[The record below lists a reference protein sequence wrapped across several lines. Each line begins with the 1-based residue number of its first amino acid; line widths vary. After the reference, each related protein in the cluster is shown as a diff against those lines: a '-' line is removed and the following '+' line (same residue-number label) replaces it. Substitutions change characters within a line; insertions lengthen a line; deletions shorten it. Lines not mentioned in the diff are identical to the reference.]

1 MGIDTSSYYPEV
13 PSQNSDGYSLNSRSG
28 GLFGEPEKP
37 SEDPEKPSDDT
48 GKTDGSEQ
56 NGKNRAEN
64 SDKESSPN
72 GGSSR
77 QDASPDEEKESS
89 EEVSVIKYTDNTPM
103 EKGATLVSNLLSW
116 ILVPLLMP
124 VYGLMLAFGLS
135 ILDVAPFGMR
145 LTFTLIVAG
154 ICVVVPMVLIILLKM
169 FGLIQDVGLNGRKE
183 RLIPYIITAVCFA
196 ATGWF
201 MAAKGAPSWLYLFFF
216 GGAAATVV
224 NTVIN
229 FWWKISAHAAGI
241 AGVVALLIRIE
252 KEGSSQPELFFWL
265 ILTIG
270 LAGLLGSARV
280 WLGRHTTWQVL
291 AGYVVGFCCVFF
303 LS

>member
-13 PSQNSDGYSLNSRSG
+13 PSQNSDGYSLNNRSG
-28 GLFGEPEKP
+28 GLFGDSEKP
-37 SEDPEKPSDDT
+37 SGDPSDEPSGGPSSEPSGEP
-48 GKTDGSEQ
+48 GKPLSNPDQ
-56 NGKNRAEN
+56 P
-64 SDKESSPN
+64 SDKE
-72 GGSSR
+72 
-77 QDASPDEEKESS
+77 EET
-89 EEVSVIKYTDNTPM
+89 SVINFTDSTPA
-103 EKGATLVSNLLSW
+103 EKAATLFSNLLSW

-145 LTFTLIVAG
+145 VTFTLIVAG
-154 ICVVVPMVLIILLKM
+154 ICVVVPMLLILLLK
-169 FGLIQDVGLNGRKE
+169 FLGIIQDVGLNGRKE

-196 ATGWF
+196 VTGWF
-201 MAAKGAPSWLYLFFF
+201 MASKGAPSWLYLFFF

-224 NTVIN
+224 NTIIN

-252 KEGSSQPELFFWL
+252 KESASQPELFFWL

-291 AGYVVGFCCVFF
+291 AGYVVGFCAVFF